1 MLMKADWMTTTT
13 MTSSGRLERVRNQAK
28 KEIEEEDFAQSVK
41 RYKVKLREAKWWH
54 KIVPFKILLVRR
66 TDRG

>member
-1 MLMKADWMTTTT
+1 